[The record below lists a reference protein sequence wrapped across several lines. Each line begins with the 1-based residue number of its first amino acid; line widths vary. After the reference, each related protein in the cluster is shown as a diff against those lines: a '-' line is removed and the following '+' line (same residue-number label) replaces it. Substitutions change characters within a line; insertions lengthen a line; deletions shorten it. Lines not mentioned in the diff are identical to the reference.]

1 MEGALPVILIAAA
14 LGLFLIVVAIVFR
27 ALFWGERDMAEQTE
41 TAQTW
46 RPPFITGEPLRNWAA
61 VATKRAIV
69 SRLSG
74 QRTGRNMSRL
84 AVELKDEALHAMLPL
99 AGSADHERVVP
110 CPECGQ
116 GTIGVTALE
125 AFAIAADLRQKRSN
139 GELRKIFALAV
150 TNSEKNPALP
160 RDSAASL
167 PIRCPLQGDD
177 RVCCA
182 YAARPLHCLPL
193 HAQTVAHGINGT
205 GNGSIGS
212 LQVNPADENRHESDV
227 TQGIRAGLCDALRT
241 AGMDSRIYE
250 LNRALAIALA
260 RPDAAE
266 RWANGDDVFMGCP
279 TIAAL
284 PARAAGSD
292 VPIAAAG
299 RESVKS
305 S

>member
-14 LGLFLIVVAIVFR
+14 CILFLIVVAIVFR
-27 ALFWGERDMAEQTE
+27 ALFWGERDMTEQTRNE
-41 TAQTW
+41 QTW

-61 VATKRAIV
+61 VVARRAIV

-99 AGSADHERVVP
+99 AGSADHERIVP
-110 CPECGQ
+110 CPEYGQ

-139 GELRKIFALAV
+139 SELRKIFELAA

-160 RDSAASL
+160 RDSTASL
-167 PIRCPLQGDD
+167 PIRCPLQGED

-182 YAARPLHCLPL
+182 YTARPLHCLPL
-193 HAQTVAHGINGT
+193 HAQTVAHGITGT
-205 GNGSIGS
+205 DNGSTGS
-212 LQVNPADENRHESDV
+212 LQVNPADENQHESDV
-227 TQGIRAGLCDALRT
+227 TQGIRTGLCDALRT

-266 RWANGDDVFMGCP
+266 RWANGEDVFMGCP
-279 TIAAL
+279 TLAT
-284 PARAAGSD
+284 PAVR
-292 VPIAAAG
+292 P
-299 RESVKS
+299 S
-305 S
+305 ST